1 MGHCDGIQRRGA
13 NTIIV
18 HVLGKLPDGGIA
30 IIGSRT
36 PPEEA
41 GIFAFEVA
49 RRIGEPVIAGLAPG
63 IDVMAHRGALAA
75 GAPTVAFVGYGFGC
89 TDPPENAELERAIV
103 EHGGAVATL
112 RERHEPVSAEG
123 LIERDRLQAE
133 YARALVLVCSE
144 IGGGAMHTMQF
155 ARELGKPRFA
165 VRPPSNA
172 QDDIAWAGNLR
183 AMADGAVPIPFD
195 VEKALAA
202 ITW

>member
-1 MGHCDGIQRRGA
+1 M
-13 NTIIV
+13 
-18 HVLGKLPDGGIA
+18 HVLGRLPDGGVA

-41 GIFAFEVA
+41 GLFAFEVA

-75 GAPTVAFVGYGFGC
+75 DAPTVAFVGYGFGC
-89 TDPPENAELERAIV
+89 TDPPENEELERAIV

-112 RERHEPVSAEG
+112 REQCEPISAEG

-133 YARALVLVCSE
+133 FARALLLVCSE
-144 IGGGAMHTMQF
+144 VGGGAMHTMRF

-165 VRPPSNA
+165 VRPPETV
-172 QDDIAWAGNLR
+172 QDDPVWAGNLQ
-183 AMADGAVPIPFD
+183 AIAEGAVPIPFD

-202 ITW
+202 IQ